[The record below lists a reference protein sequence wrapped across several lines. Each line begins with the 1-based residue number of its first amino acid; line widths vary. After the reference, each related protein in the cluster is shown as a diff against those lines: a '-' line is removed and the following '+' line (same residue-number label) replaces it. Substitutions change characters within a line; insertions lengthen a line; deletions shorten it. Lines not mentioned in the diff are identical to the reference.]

1 MLVSKKIMWKCGD
14 VKMKKRITSFTFALS
29 TRNLMPDIVQ
39 FKEKKIPLMEKF
51 GTYYLNVLG
60 KRELTHHVFDLTD
73 EELNYKIK
81 KISTKGIIL
90 SAIVG
95 LVCVWPTVYID
106 LLKQNEPWK
115 IHYAWTIGVTII
127 SILVEFYLL
136 FIIAVKA
143 VHEVSELINIHA
155 HKKDLLQTGPF
166 NVTNILARAALELP
180 DPEMKIL
187 GIDPFEQVSKKNL
200 LILGLL
206 YKVRITLTNFILKF
220 LLRKSLGEIIASIS
234 INYIALPVEC
244 FWNGMVIYRVVREAR
259 LRLFGFAL
267 SNHIADNL
275 LHDHLVRQL
284 SPEAKTGCIRAIGNA
299 LVMARNYHPN
309 MIILLLRFQDLLNVD
324 TDDRYDDW
332 NLFLATLKKVNDK
345 ERNFLLDLFTI
356 AISFDGKISH
366 FEKDSIKEAYGS
378 DYNLYQSRSSKLIE
392 HIKAGRLHAAADL
405 CKLDFNAG

>member
-1 MLVSKKIMWKCGD
+1 MATAVE
-14 VKMKKRITSFTFALS
+14 
-29 TRNLMPDIVQ
+29 
-39 FKEKKIPLMEKF
+39 FKERKTPLMEKF

-60 KRELTHHVFDLTD
+60 KREFDHHVFDFTD
-73 EELNYKIK
+73 EELNRKIK
-81 KISTKGIIL
+81 KISHKGIIL

-95 LVCVWPTVYID
+95 LVCVWPTVYVD

-115 IHYAWTIGVTII
+115 IHYAWTLGVTII
-127 SILVEFYLL
+127 SIAIEFYLL
-136 FIIAVKA
+136 FIIAIKA
-143 VHEVSELINIHA
+143 VHEVSEMINIHA
-155 HKKDLLQTGPF
+155 NKKDFLQNGPF

-187 GIDPFEQVSKKNL
+187 GIDPFEQISKRNL

-206 YKVRITLTNFILKF
+206 YKVRIFLTNFILKF
-220 LLRKSLGEIIASIS
+220 LLRKSFGETIARIS

-244 FWNGMVIYRVVREAR
+244 FWNGMVIHRVVREAR

-275 LHDHLVRQL
+275 LHDHLTEQL

-309 MIILLLRFQDLLNVD
+309 MIILLLRFQDLLQID
-324 TDDRYDDW
+324 DDDRYDDW
-332 NLFLATLKKVNDK
+332 NLFLDTLKKVNDK
-345 ERNFLLDLFTI
+345 ERNFLLNLFTI

-366 FEKDSIKEAYGS
+366 FEKDSIKEAYGTVY
-378 DYNLYQSRSSKLIE
+378 DLYQSRLSQLIE
-392 HIKAGRLHAAADL
+392 HIKAGRLHAAANL
-405 CKLDFNAG
+405 CKLDFTTG

>member
-1 MLVSKKIMWKCGD
+1 
-14 VKMKKRITSFTFALS
+14 
-29 TRNLMPDIVQ
+29 MPDIVQ

-51 GTYYLNVLG
+51 GTYYLDVLG
-60 KRELTHHVFDLTD
+60 KRELTHHVFDFTD
-73 EELNYKIK
+73 EELKRKIK
-81 KISTKGIIL
+81 KISIKGIIL

-95 LVCVWPTVYID
+95 LVCVWPTVYVD

-115 IHYAWTIGVTII
+115 IHYAWTLGVTII
-127 SILVEFYLL
+127 SIAIEFYLL
-136 FIIAVKA
+136 FIIAIKA

-155 HKKDLLQTGPF
+155 HKKDFLQAGPF
-166 NVTNILARAALELP
+166 NVTNILARAALQLP

-206 YKVRITLTNFILKF
+206 YKVRITLTNLISKFI
-220 LLRKSLGEIIASIS
+220 LRKSFGETIAGIS

-267 SNHIADNL
+267 SNYIADNL
-275 LHDHLVRQL
+275 LHAHLIDQL

-332 NLFLATLKKVNDK
+332 NLFLETLKKVNAK

-366 FEKDSIKEAYGS
+366 FEKDSIKQAYGT
-378 DYNLYQSRSSKLIE
+378 DYNLYQARLSQLIE
-392 HIKAGRLHAAADL
+392 HIKAGRLHAAAGL
-405 CKLDFNAG
+405 CKLDFAAG

>member
-1 MLVSKKIMWKCGD
+1 MATAVE
-14 VKMKKRITSFTFALS
+14 
-29 TRNLMPDIVQ
+29 
-39 FKEKKIPLMEKF
+39 FKERKTPLMEKF

-60 KRELTHHVFDLTD
+60 KREFDHHVFDFTD
-73 EELNYKIK
+73 EELNRKIK
-81 KISTKGIIL
+81 KISHKGIIL

-95 LVCVWPTVYID
+95 LVCVWPTVYVD

-115 IHYAWTIGVTII
+115 IHYAWTLGVTII
-127 SILVEFYLL
+127 SIAIEFYLL
-136 FIIAVKA
+136 FIIAIKA
-143 VHEVSELINIHA
+143 VHEVSEMINIHA
-155 HKKDLLQTGPF
+155 NKKDFLQNGPF

-187 GIDPFEQVSKKNL
+187 GIDPFEQISKRNL

-206 YKVRITLTNFILKF
+206 YKVRIFLTNFILKF
-220 LLRKSLGEIIASIS
+220 LLRKSFGETIARIS

-244 FWNGMVIYRVVREAR
+244 FWNGMVIHRVVREAR

-275 LHDHLVRQL
+275 LHDHLTEQL

-309 MIILLLRFQDLLNVD
+309 MIILLLRFQDLLQID
-324 TDDRYDDW
+324 DDDRYDDW
-332 NLFLATLKKVNDK
+332 NLFLDTLKKVNDK
-345 ERNFLLDLFTI
+345 ERNFLLNLFTI

-366 FEKDSIKEAYGS
+366 FEKDRIKEDYGTVY
-378 DYNLYQSRSSKLIE
+378 DLYQSRLSKLIE
-392 HIKAGRLHAAADL
+392 HIKAGRLHAAANL
-405 CKLDFNAG
+405 CKLDFTTG

>member
-1 MLVSKKIMWKCGD
+1 
-14 VKMKKRITSFTFALS
+14 
-29 TRNLMPDIVQ
+29 MPEIVQ
-39 FKEKKIPLMEKF
+39 FTEKKIPLMEKF

-60 KRELTHHVFDLTD
+60 KRELTHHVFDFTD
-73 EELNYKIK
+73 EELNQKIK
-81 KISTKGIIL
+81 KISIKGIIL

-95 LVCVWPTVYID
+95 LVCVWPTAYVD
-106 LLKQNEPWK
+106 LLKQNEAWT
-115 IHYAWTIGVTII
+115 IHYAWTVGVTVI
-127 SILVEFYLL
+127 SIAIEFYLL
-136 FIIAVKA
+136 FIIAIKA

-155 HKKDLLQTGPF
+155 HKKDFLQAGPF

-187 GIDPFEQVSKKNL
+187 GIDPFEQISKRNL

-206 YKVRITLTNFILKF
+206 YKVRILLTNFIAKF
-220 LLRKSLGEIIASIS
+220 LLRKSFGKTIAGVS

-244 FWNGMVIYRVVREAR
+244 FWNGMVIYRVVCEAR

-267 SNHIADNL
+267 SNYIADNL
-275 LHDHLVRQL
+275 LHDHLIDQL

-309 MIILLLRFQDLLNVD
+309 MIILLLRFQDLMNVD
-324 TDDRYDDW
+324 NDDRYDDW
-332 NLFLATLKKVNDK
+332 SLFLETLKKVNDK

-366 FEKDSIKEAYGS
+366 FEKDSIKEAYGI
-378 DYNLYQSRSSKLIE
+378 DYGLYQSRLSQLIG
-392 HIKAGRLHAAADL
+392 HIKAGRLHAAAAL
-405 CKLDFNAG
+405 CKLDFAAG

>member
-1 MLVSKKIMWKCGD
+1 
-14 VKMKKRITSFTFALS
+14 
-29 TRNLMPDIVQ
+29 
-39 FKEKKIPLMEKF
+39 
-51 GTYYLNVLG
+51 
-60 KRELTHHVFDLTD
+60 
-73 EELNYKIK
+73 
-81 KISTKGIIL
+81 
-90 SAIVG
+90 
-95 LVCVWPTVYID
+95 VYVD

-115 IHYAWTIGVTII
+115 IHYAWTLGITVI
-127 SILVEFYLL
+127 SIAIEFYLL
-136 FIIAVKA
+136 FIIAIKA
-143 VHEVSELINIHA
+143 VHEVSDLINIHA
-155 HKKDLLQTGPF
+155 HKKDFFQAGPF
-166 NVTNILARAALELP
+166 NVTNILARAALQLP

-206 YKVRITLTNFILKF
+206 YKVRITLTNFISKF
-220 LLRKSLGEIIASIS
+220 ILRKSFGETIAGIS

-267 SNHIADNL
+267 SNYIADNL
-275 LHDHLVRQL
+275 LHDHLIEQL

-309 MIILLLRFQDLLNVD
+309 MIILLLHFQDLLNVD

-332 NLFLATLKKVNDK
+332 NLFLETLKIVNDK

-366 FEKDSIKEAYGS
+366 FEKDSIKQAYGTV
-378 DYNLYQSRSSKLIE
+378 YNLYQSRLSQLIE
-392 HIKAGRLHAAADL
+392 HIKAGRLHAAAAL
-405 CKLDFNAG
+405 CKLDFAAG

>member
-1 MLVSKKIMWKCGD
+1 
-14 VKMKKRITSFTFALS
+14 
-29 TRNLMPDIVQ
+29 MPDIVQ

-60 KRELTHHVFDLTD
+60 NREFTHHVFDFTD
-73 EELNYKIK
+73 EELSRKIK
-81 KISTKGIIL
+81 TISLKGIFF

-95 LVCVWPTVYID
+95 LVCVWPTVYVD

-115 IHYAWTIGVTII
+115 IHYAWTLGVTVI
-127 SILVEFYLL
+127 SVVIEFYLL
-136 FIIAVKA
+136 FIVAIKS

-155 HKKDLLQTGPF
+155 HKKDFLHAGPF

-187 GIDPFEQVSKKNL
+187 GIDPFEQISKRNL

-206 YKVRITLTNFILKF
+206 YKLRIFLTNFILKF
-220 LLRKSLGEIIASIS
+220 LLRKGFGGIIAGIS

-267 SNHIADNL
+267 SNYIADNL
-275 LHDHLVRQL
+275 LHDHLIGQL
-284 SPEAKTGCIRAIGNA
+284 SPEAKTGCVRAIGNA

-309 MIILLLRFQDLLNVD
+309 MIILLLRFQGLLDVNK
-324 TDDRYDDW
+324 DDRYDDW
-332 NLFLATLKKVNDK
+332 ALFLDTLKKVNDK
-345 ERNFLLDLFTI
+345 ERNFLLNLFTI
-356 AISFDGKISH
+356 AVSFDGKISH
-366 FEKDSIKEAYGS
+366 FEKDSIKEAYGTV
-378 DYNLYQSRSSKLIE
+378 YNLYQARLSQLIE
-392 HIKAGRLHAAADL
+392 YIKAGKLHAAAAL
-405 CKLDFNAG
+405 CKLDFTAG

>member
-1 MLVSKKIMWKCGD
+1 
-14 VKMKKRITSFTFALS
+14 
-29 TRNLMPDIVQ
+29 MPDIVQ

-51 GTYYLNVLG
+51 GAHYLNVLG
-60 KRELTHHVFDLTD
+60 KRELTHHVFDFTD
-73 EELNYKIK
+73 EELNQKIK
-81 KISTKGIIL
+81 KISAKGIIL
-90 SAIVG
+90 SVIVG

-115 IHYAWTIGVTII
+115 IHYTWTIGVTII
-127 SILVEFYLL
+127 SIAIEFYLL
-136 FIIAVKA
+136 FIIAIKA

-155 HKKDLLQTGPF
+155 HKKDFLQAGPF

-220 LLRKSLGEIIASIS
+220 LLRKSFGEIIAGIS

-275 LHDHLVRQL
+275 LHDHLIEQL

-309 MIILLLRFQDLLNVD
+309 MIILLLRFQELINVD

-332 NLFLATLKKVNDK
+332 NLFLETLKKVNDK

-366 FEKDSIKEAYGS
+366 FEKDSIKEAYGT
-378 DYNLYQSRSSKLIE
+378 DYNLYRARLSQLIE
-392 HIKAGRLHAAADL
+392 HIKAGRLHAAAAL
-405 CKLDFNAG
+405 CKLDFATG

>member
-1 MLVSKKIMWKCGD
+1 
-14 VKMKKRITSFTFALS
+14 
-29 TRNLMPDIVQ
+29 MPDIVQ

-51 GTYYLNVLG
+51 GTYYLDVLG
-60 KRELTHHVFDLTD
+60 KRELTHHVFDFTD
-73 EELNYKIK
+73 KELSRKIK
-81 KISTKGIIL
+81 KISIKGIIL

-95 LVCVWPTVYID
+95 LVCVWPTVYVD

-115 IHYAWTIGVTII
+115 IHYAWTLGITVI
-127 SILVEFYLL
+127 SIAIEFYLL
-136 FIIAVKA
+136 FIIAIKA
-143 VHEVSELINIHA
+143 VHEVSDLINIHA
-155 HKKDLLQTGPF
+155 HKKDFFQAGPF
-166 NVTNILARAALELP
+166 NVTNILARAALQLP

-206 YKVRITLTNFILKF
+206 YKVRITLTNFISKF
-220 LLRKSLGEIIASIS
+220 ILRKSFGETIAGIS

-267 SNHIADNL
+267 SNYIADNL
-275 LHDHLVRQL
+275 LHDHLIEQL

-309 MIILLLRFQDLLNVD
+309 MIILLLHFQDLLNVD

-332 NLFLATLKKVNDK
+332 NLFLETLKIVNDK

-366 FEKDSIKEAYGS
+366 FEKDSIKQAYGTV
-378 DYNLYQSRSSKLIE
+378 YNLYQSRLSQLIE
-392 HIKAGRLHAAADL
+392 HIKAGRLHAAAAL
-405 CKLDFNAG
+405 CKLDFAAG

>member
-1 MLVSKKIMWKCGD
+1 
-14 VKMKKRITSFTFALS
+14 
-29 TRNLMPDIVQ
+29 MPDIVQ

-51 GTYYLNVLG
+51 GTYYLDVLG
-60 KRELTHHVFDLTD
+60 KRELTHHVFDFTD
-73 EELNYKIK
+73 KELNRKIK
-81 KISTKGIIL
+81 KISAKGIIL
-90 SAIVG
+90 SALVG
-95 LVCVWPTVYID
+95 SVCVWPTVYVD

-115 IHYAWTIGVTII
+115 IHYAWTISVTII
-127 SILVEFYLL
+127 SIAVEFYLL
-136 FIIAVKA
+136 FIIAIKA

-155 HKKDLLQTGPF
+155 HKKDFLQSGPF
-166 NVTNILARAALELP
+166 NVTNILARAALQLP

-220 LLRKSLGEIIASIS
+220 LLRKSFGETIGGIS

-267 SNHIADNL
+267 SNYIADNL
-275 LHDHLVRQL
+275 LHDHLIEQL
-284 SPEAKTGCIRAIGNA
+284 SPEAKTGCVRAIGNA

-324 TDDRYDDW
+324 NDDRYDDW
-332 NLFLATLKKVNDK
+332 DLFLETFKKVNDK
-345 ERNFLLDLFTI
+345 ERNFLLNLFTI

-366 FEKDSIKEAYGS
+366 FEKDSIKEAYGT
-378 DYNLYQSRSSKLIE
+378 DYNLYQARLSKLIE
-392 HIKAGRLHAAADL
+392 HIKAGRLHAAAAL
-405 CKLDFNAG
+405 CKLDFAAG